1 MTDTPNAPTLV
12 IMAAGMGSRYGG
24 LKQIDP
30 VGPRGEIVLDYSAY
44 DAIRAGFG
52 KIVFIIRRDIED
64 AFRPVIEANIAQ
76 RIAVTY
82 AYQEL
87 DDLPDGFTLPGA
99 RTKPLGTAHAIYAC
113 RDMISEPFAVI
124 NADDFY
130 GRESFRRLAAYLRR
144 VDPRGNDYC
153 LVAYTLRNTLSDNGS
168 VTRGVCRIVDN
179 VLTGVDER
187 HEIKAVDGGVQFQ
200 DGDRIESLTGEEP
213 VSMNMWGFTSTLFRH
228 IAEAFPAFLDD
239 AAGNPKAEFLIPAL
253 VDQLVQGKRA
263 TVHALY
269 SSARWLGVTY
279 PEDKPTVSRGIRGMI
294 DGGEYPDALWS

>member
-1 MTDTPNAPTLV
+1 
-12 IMAAGMGSRYGG
+12 MAAGMGSRYGG

-30 VGPRGEIVLDYSAY
+30 VGPHGEIVLDYSAN
-44 DAIRAGFG
+44 DAIQAGFG

-76 RIAVTY
+76 RVPVAY
-82 AYQEL
+82 AFQEL
-87 DDLPDGFTLPGA
+87 DDLPDGFALPGG

-130 GRESFRRLAAYLRR
+130 GRESFRRLAAHLQR
-144 VDPRGNDYC
+144 VGPESNDYC

-168 VTRGVCRIVDN
+168 VTRGVCRIEDD
-179 VLTGVDER
+179 VLAGVDER
-187 HEIKAVDGGVQFQ
+187 HAIEEVDGQVQFT
-200 DGDRIESLTGEEP
+200 DDEGIHPLTGEEP
-213 VSMNMWGFTSTLFRH
+213 VSMNMWGFTSTLFEY
-228 IAEAFPAFLDD
+228 IAGAFPPFLH
-239 AAGNPKAEFLIPAL
+239 AAAANPKAEFLIPDL
-253 VDQLVQGKRA
+253 VDQLVREEKA

-279 PEDKPTVSRGIRGMI
+279 PEDKPTVSQGIRGMI
-294 DGGEYPDALWS
+294 DGGVYPEALWA